1 MTNKAWADRS
11 YRLLCIPHPLPSLS
25 SLPKPTVVSNKPNV
39 TAGSIQHWVFLED
52 REKKKSGT
60 EVLKALGR
68 GRTALG
74 GMEAVCSWI
83 SCLVLLHN
91 TGVLLQVCSSC
102 APHRLWEIKCCKEIS
117 GFPLRPLVKPKLYF
131 FAFCCHLS
139 FLFKYIPENDWPC
152 RLLLDWI
159 SERCQ
164 GGLWYQTVK
173 CRGYEEG

>member
-1 MTNKAWADRS
+1 MTNKACADRS

-25 SLPKPTVVSNKPNV
+25 SLPKPKVVNQMLLQG
-39 TAGSIQHWVFLED
+39 AFSIGFTWKTE
-52 REKKKSGT
+52 RKKKSGT

-83 SCLVLLHN
+83 SCLVLLHS

-117 GFPLRPLVKPKLYF
+117 GFPLRPLVKLKLYF
-131 FAFCCHLS
+131 FAFCCHWVFCSNTYLRV
-139 FLFKYIPENDWPC
+139 IDHAGC
-152 RLLLDWI
+152 CWI
-159 SERCQ
+159 GSVRDAKEDRDI
-164 GGLWYQTVK
+164 
-173 CRGYEEG
+173 